1 MKLSFENNGTRLQL
15 ETPKQFDM
23 ATGTAFLAL
32 ASKVLTGDEQAN
44 HVLTATLDDQNQE
57 HRINYAD
64 VPGWREPV
72 KAKVMCP
79 FCGESYTRE
88 IPYGYK
94 HIRCRV
100 CHNKIHVS
108 AAAGEYGVPDEK
120 GFYYVAEE
128 PERDDSMMDKELLD
142 EMQKNDLT
150 DEPKQD

>member
-32 ASKVLTGDEQAN
+32 ASKVLTGDEQAG
-44 HVLTATLDDQNQE
+44 HGLTTTLDDQNQE
-57 HRINYAD
+57 RHINYAD

-100 CHNKIHVS
+100 CHNQIHVS

-142 EMQKNDLT
+142 EMQKNDP
-150 DEPKQD
+150 EEHHE

>member
-23 ATGTAFLAL
+23 ATGTL
-32 ASKVLTGDEQAN
+32 ASKVLTGDEPAN
-44 HVLTATLDDQNQE
+44 YGLTITPVDKNQE
-57 HRINYAD
+57 RRINYAD

-79 FCGESYTRE
+79 FCGESYTQE

-100 CHNKIHVS
+100 CHNRI
-108 AAAGEYGVPDEK
+108 
-120 GFYYVAEE
+120 
-128 PERDDSMMDKELLD
+128 LL
-142 EMQKNDLT
+142 QQL
-150 DEPKQD
+150 

>member
-44 HVLTATLDDQNQE
+44 HGLTATRDDQKQE
-57 HRINYAD
+57 RHINYAN

-79 FCGESYTRE
+79 FCGESYTQE

-100 CHNKIHVS
+100 CHNRIHVS

-128 PERDDSMMDKELLD
+128 PERDDSMDKELLD
-142 EMQKNDLT
+142 EMQKNDP
-150 DEPKQD
+150 EEHHE

>member
-44 HVLTATLDDQNQE
+44 HGFTATPDDQKQE
-57 HRINYAD
+57 RHINYAD
-64 VPGWREPV
+64 VPEWREPV

-88 IPYGYK
+88 IPYGYN

-100 CHNKIHVS
+100 CHNRIHVS

-142 EMQKNDLT
+142 EMQKNDPEEHH
-150 DEPKQD
+150 D